1 MGLTKISTGGVKDD
15 TADEAKLKISNA
27 GTNGQFLQKSSGTGG
42 LTWADA
48 ASEGTDIKSTGES
61 GTTKF
66 LRTDGDGTSSW
77 QPIPTDNTRA
87 AVSGQEFTGVVGLK
101 GTTQLKFY
109 DAGDISNYIHVKAPS
124 LTADTTYILPTAD
137 GSSGQYLQTDGSGN
151 LSFSTITV
159 PPAGN
164 SVDLVADGAIA
175 AGKPVI
181 IKSNGKAEQVKE
193 SYAAQNTP
201 TWNTTSES
209 VNIPNAW
216 CPIARYSASAD
227 TYVFMFRDG
236 DYTNLV
242 PGQLNSSNQWIGGL
256 GSVTGNIS
264 SDNDYSQH
272 ASMAIVPASE
282 VSGTSNDVLV
292 VIYRDYPGNNNGYVR
307 LGTVNSNNTVS
318 FNSGHTGATGED
330 LFRSSMEAVGN
341 GKILLAYSDGS
352 NVRARIINVTASNAF
367 SLGSEV
373 TVGSSSSSNG
383 VFVSQADSN
392 GKVIITYANS
402 SNNLKARAASI
413 SGTTITLG
421 TEVELDNYALS
432 SLRDCKVAY
441 NKDDNNFLAVWT
453 DNSLQCAAM
462 TVSGTTIT
470 KSAAT
475 QVANIETRGIGVVY
489 DSRLKHFWAHVS
501 RDGNNNDQTNYY
513 YPITETAATTPSIGT
528 AKTTTFSLS
537 SGNNID
543 GLNSLYIEAD
553 NIIVSVGRYTATNDL
568 FVTNARVSTTTSN
581 LSASAQNFL
590 GFAEDAI
597 SDGNSGTIK
606 LPGNIVGNQ
615 SGLTPGSHYYVKN
628 DGTIASGGVA
638 SSAGGLAVASDKM
651 MIRAVPKS

>member
-1 MGLTKISTGGVKDD
+1 I
-15 TADEAKLKISNA
+15 
-27 GTNGQFLQKSSGTGG
+27 
-42 LTWADA
+42 
-48 ASEGTDIKSTGES
+48 
-61 GTTKF
+61 
-66 LRTDGDGTSSW
+66 
-77 QPIPTDNTRA
+77 
-87 AVSGQEFTGVVGLK
+87 
-101 GTTQLKFY
+101 
-109 DAGDISNYIHVKAPS
+109 
-124 LTADTTYILPTAD
+124 
-137 GSSGQYLQTDGSGN
+137 GSSGQLGIGGATYGSSGQV
-151 LSFSTITV
+151 LTSGGASAA
-159 PPAGN
+159 PSWADPAAGGN

-193 SYAAQNTP
+193 SYEALSTP
-201 TWNTTSES
+201 TFNTINES
-209 VNIPNAW
+209 ANMPTAY
-216 CPIARYSASAD
+216 CPIPRYSASAD
-227 TYVFMFRDG
+227 TYVFMFRNG

-242 PGQLNSSNQWIGGL
+242 PGQLNSSNQWTF
-256 GSVTGNIS
+256 GSNSSNIS

-307 LGTVNSNNTVS
+307 LGTVNSNNTTS
-318 FNSGHTGATGED
+318 FNSGHTVATGED
-330 LFRSSMEAVGN
+330 LFRSSMEAIGN

-352 NVRARIINVTASNAF
+352 NVRARIIEVTGSNAF

-373 TVGSSSSSNG
+373 TVGSSTSSNG

-392 GKVIITYANS
+392 GKAIITYTNS
-402 SNNLKARAASI
+402 NSDLKARAASI

-421 TEVELDNYALS
+421 TEVELDSYALS
-432 SLRDCKVAY
+432 SLRECKVAY
-441 NKDDNNFLAVWT
+441 NKDDDNFLAVWS

-501 RDGNNNDQTNYY
+501 RDGNNNDTTNYY
-513 YPITETAATTPSIGT
+513 YPITETGATAPSIGT
-528 AKTTTFSLS
+528 AKTTTFSSYL
-537 SGNNID
+537 ID
-543 GLNSLYIEAD
+543 GLNCLYVESD
-553 NIIVSVGRYTATNDL
+553 NIVTSIGRITNSGGNQNDIITIAGKL
-568 FVTNARVSTTTSN
+568 GSTSTNLT
-581 LSASAQNFL
+581 ASAQNFL

-615 SGLTPGSHYYVKN
+615 SGLTPGSHYYVKD
-628 DGTIASGGVA
+628 DGTI
-638 SSAGGLAVASDKM
+638 
-651 MIRAVPKS
+651 